1 MFSIKTYFLLLHTIQ
16 WTVPPYSVP
25 SVSFQFYLLY
35 FCTAVRFLCNCTGL
49 FRLYF
54 NECFLFLY
62 SLSLKY
68 FFFFSYVSRLT
79 FSVVRTSFSLDLIY
93 MNVSLLY
100 VFIIACSFL
109 LSTYFSKKI

>member
-54 NECFLFLY
+54 NECFLFFVLFVSQVLFLFLLCFSPYVFGGPYLLFIRFDLY
-62 SLSLKY
+62 ECFSFVCFYYSM
-68 FFFFSYVSRLT
+68 FFSFVNI
-79 FSVVRTSFSLDLIY
+79 FF
-93 MNVSLLY
+93 
-100 VFIIACSFL
+100 
-109 LSTYFSKKI
+109 